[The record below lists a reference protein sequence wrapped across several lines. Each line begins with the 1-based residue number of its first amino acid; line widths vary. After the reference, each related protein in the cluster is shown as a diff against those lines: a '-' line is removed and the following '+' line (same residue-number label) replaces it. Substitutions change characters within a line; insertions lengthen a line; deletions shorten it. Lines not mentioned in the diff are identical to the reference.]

1 MREQIEGILL
11 AKDFT
16 SWWLPFKNLTSLK
29 LKLFH
34 CGSSSTTSCL
44 VRANN
49 HANHLRAPMQRC
61 GSHQANDGG
70 AIGVRNE
77 SPLSRPEPNT
87 LHGFRVHL
95 GYDQR
100 HALDHPEG
108 RAIVHHD
115 RPPLD
120 GDGPELLAYR
130 PARTEQS
137 DVDTLKAISF
147 ELLDDVVP
155 VLEGHVLASGA
166 LGGEHLDGAV
176 GEVAVGED
184 GEELLAD
191 GAGDADDGEGGAALL
206 ERHADSGGAGL
217 AAAGGRGGGK
227 GEVGFVGDASERSHY
242 GCAPE

>member
-1 MREQIEGILL
+1 
-11 AKDFT
+11 
-16 SWWLPFKNLTSLK
+16 
-29 LKLFH
+29 
-34 CGSSSTTSCL
+34 
-44 VRANN
+44 
-49 HANHLRAPMQRC
+49 MQRC
-61 GSHQANDGG
+61 GSHQADDGR

-87 LHGFRVHL
+87 LHGFRIHL

-100 HALDHPEG
+100 HAFDHPEG
-108 RAIVHHD
+108 RAVVHHD
-115 RPPLD
+115 RPLLD

-137 DVDTLKAISF
+137 DVDALKAIGF

-155 VLEGHVLASGA
+155 ALEGHAPAGGA

-191 GAGDADDGEGGAALL
+191 GAGDADDGEGGAVLL
-206 ERHADSGGAGL
+206 EGHADSGGARP
-217 AAAGGRGGGK
+217 AAAVGRGGGER
-227 GEVGFVGDASERSHY
+227 EVGLVGDASERRHCECVSEY
-242 GCAPE
+242 SFRDPEIFRGLFFTRERGGYKGK